1 MEWKVFSEFT
11 SLFKYKL
18 VQNGIATFRYL
29 LDPAPYQK
37 PKHTKKK
44 NLVSVI
50 TLSDILSK
58 R

>member
-37 PKHTKKK
+37 AKHKKN

-50 TLSDILSK
+50 TSSDILSK

>member
-37 PKHTKKK
+37 PKHTKK